1 MSKKLPQENMAESVR
16 GLVQEEVRQGTHD
29 LRASYLS
36 SKYNLQSPVVQR
48 VLSDLAAEGALEAH
62 YIVLC
67 SGPSHNLDPDLDVT
81 DKREIPRYPITCGTC
96 GEQYVPDD
104 GNVGVYFEPTK
115 SYAKAVSQG
124 Q

>member
-1 MSKKLPQENMAESVR
+1 MADNVR
-16 GLVQEEVRQGTHD
+16 NVVQKEVRQGTHD

-36 SKYNLQSPVVQR
+36 SKYNLQSPIVQR
-48 VLSDLAAEGALEAH
+48 VLSDLAAEGALEVH
-62 YIVLC
+62 YVVLC

-81 DKREIPRYPITCGTC
+81 DKREIPRYLITCGTC
-96 GEQYVPDD
+96 GEQYIPDD
-104 GNVGVYFEPTK
+104 ENVVVYFEPTK